1 MLIMNR
7 QAIQHFENRA
17 IESVKNYN

>member
-17 IESVKNYN
+17 IESVKIYN